1 MRGVYKDRL
10 SVAMEPAPFL
20 FRNAYYPACS
30 FPVMYT
36 CRSML
41 PALILSVLLVSGGCT
56 SSTSAPASPQQE
68 QYGQPVQTPASSG
81 ALALSVGSLS
91 RGSVLPDAY
100 TCKGAGESP
109 PVSWSG
115 VPEGTKSLVLIL
127 DDPDAPAGIFTHWLV
142 FNIPPQSGGIDK
154 GQSYAKVIANG
165 AQQGESTPGS
175 RGYYYPCPPPG
186 STHRYIFRL
195 YALDEILVLPTA
207 DRAAIDTALSG
218 HTIARTEFLTTVSR

>member
-1 MRGVYKDRL
+1 
-10 SVAMEPAPFL
+10 
-20 FRNAYYPACS
+20 
-30 FPVMYT
+30 MYS
-36 CRSML
+36 CRYVL
-41 PALILSVLLVSGGCT
+41 PALILSVLLAFGGCT
-56 SSTSAPASPQQE
+56 SIPSSPSSPLPE
-68 QYGQPVQTPASSG
+68 QAGQPVQSPVSSG
-81 ALALSVGSLS
+81 NLALRVGSLGP
-91 RGSVLPDAY
+91 GSVLPDAY

-115 VPEGTKSLVLIL
+115 VPDGTKSLVLIL

-142 FNIPPQSGGIDK
+142 FNIPPQSTGIDK

-195 YALDEILVLPTA
+195 YALDEVLILPTA
-207 DRAAIDTALSG
+207 DRTAIDTALSG
-218 HTIARTEFLTTVSR
+218 HTIAKTEFLTTVSR

>member
-1 MRGVYKDRL
+1 
-10 SVAMEPAPFL
+10 
-20 FRNAYYPACS
+20 
-30 FPVMYT
+30 MYT
-36 CRSML
+36 CRFVL
-41 PALILSVLLVSGGCT
+41 PALFLSVLLVFGGCT
-56 SSTSAPASPQQE
+56 STTSAPASPSV
-68 QYGQPVQTPASSG
+68 QYSQPVQTPASSG

-91 RGSVLPDAY
+91 PGSVLPDAY

-218 HTIARTEFLTTVSR
+218 HTITRTEFLTTVSR